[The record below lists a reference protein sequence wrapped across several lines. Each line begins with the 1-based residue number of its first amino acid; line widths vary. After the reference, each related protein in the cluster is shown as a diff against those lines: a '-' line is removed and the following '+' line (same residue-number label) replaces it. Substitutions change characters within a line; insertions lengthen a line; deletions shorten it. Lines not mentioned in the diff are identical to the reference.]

1 MKRKKKSFDY
11 KILPDGKKAL
21 NTEVINYDFL
31 GQKTSVGTYVGY
43 AVWIIVI
50 ILFSTYFNPACYLCL
65 IGYPFIIYKEIKK
78 EGHTRFFLN
87 IAFCG
92 EVEKAVNKIGDLL
105 PSVLC
110 ENLKTAYSHYVVL
123 VNEEN
128 EETEQ
133 KIRDCDTF
141 FDENEQLLL
150 DMIQE
155 YANTLEV

>member
-1 MKRKKKSFDY
+1 MGLFDIFKKKEPVTDEQLKWEY
-11 KILPDGKKAL
+11 LWEKWRLEEVPEPY
-21 NTEVINYDFL
+21 NTL
-31 GQKTSVGTYVGY
+31 MTY
-43 AVWIIVI
+43 
-50 ILFSTYFNPACYLCL
+50 
-65 IGYPFIIYKEIKK
+65 YKEIKK

>member
-1 MKRKKKSFDY
+1 MGLFDIFKKKEPMTDEQLKWEY
-11 KILPDGKKAL
+11 LWEQWRLEEVPEPY
-21 NTEVINYDFL
+21 NTL
-31 GQKTSVGTYVGY
+31 MTY
-43 AVWIIVI
+43 
-50 ILFSTYFNPACYLCL
+50 
-65 IGYPFIIYKEIKK
+65 YKEIKK

>member
-1 MKRKKKSFDY
+1 MGLFDIFKKKEPVTDEQLKWEY
-11 KILPDGKKAL
+11 LWEQWRLEEVPEPY
-21 NTEVINYDFL
+21 NTL
-31 GQKTSVGTYVGY
+31 MTY
-43 AVWIIVI
+43 
-50 ILFSTYFNPACYLCL
+50 
-65 IGYPFIIYKEIKK
+65 YKEIKK

-110 ENLKTAYSHYVVL
+110 ENLKTAYSHYVIL

-155 YANTLEV
+155 YADTLEV

>member
-1 MKRKKKSFDY
+1 MGLFDIFKKKEPMTDEQLKLEY
-11 KILPDGKKAL
+11 LWEQWRLEEVPEPY
-21 NTEVINYDFL
+21 NTL
-31 GQKTSVGTYVGY
+31 MTY
-43 AVWIIVI
+43 
-50 ILFSTYFNPACYLCL
+50 
-65 IGYPFIIYKEIKK
+65 YKEIKK

>member
-1 MKRKKKSFDY
+1 MGLFDIFKKKEPVTDEQLKWEY
-11 KILPDGKKAL
+11 LWEQWRLEEVPEPY
-21 NTEVINYDFL
+21 NTL
-31 GQKTSVGTYVGY
+31 MTY
-43 AVWIIVI
+43 
-50 ILFSTYFNPACYLCL
+50 
-65 IGYPFIIYKEIKK
+65 YKEIKK

-110 ENLKTAYSHYVVL
+110 ENLKTAYSHYVIL

>member
-1 MKRKKKSFDY
+1 MGLFDIFKKKEPMTDEQLKWEY
-11 KILPDGKKAL
+11 LWEQWRLEEVPEPY
-21 NTEVINYDFL
+21 NTL
-31 GQKTSVGTYVGY
+31 MTY
-43 AVWIIVI
+43 
-50 ILFSTYFNPACYLCL
+50 
-65 IGYPFIIYKEIKK
+65 YKEIKK

-110 ENLKTAYSHYVVL
+110 ENLKTAYSHYVIL

-150 DMIQE
+150 DIIQE
-155 YANTLEV
+155 YADTLEV

>member
-1 MKRKKKSFDY
+1 MGLFDLFKKKEPMTDEQLKLEY
-11 KILPDGKKAL
+11 LWEKWRLEEVPEPY
-21 NTEVINYDFL
+21 NTL
-31 GQKTSVGTYVGY
+31 MTY
-43 AVWIIVI
+43 
-50 ILFSTYFNPACYLCL
+50 
-65 IGYPFIIYKEIKK
+65 YKEIKK

-105 PSVLC
+105 PPILC
-110 ENLKTAYSHYVVL
+110 VNLKKAYSHYVVL

-133 KIRDCDTF
+133 KIRECDTF

-155 YANTLEV
+155 YADTLEV